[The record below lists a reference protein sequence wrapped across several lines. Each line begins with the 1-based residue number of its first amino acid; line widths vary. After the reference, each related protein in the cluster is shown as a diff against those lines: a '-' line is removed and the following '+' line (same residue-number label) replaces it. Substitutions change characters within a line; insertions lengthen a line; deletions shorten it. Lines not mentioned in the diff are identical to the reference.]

1 MLDVKTRLPNTAHC
15 QSILVPS
22 TTGLV
27 LALLLMAG
35 CSPSKYAVNHVMV
48 PMLGNARDAAFESN
62 DILTFR
68 DAAPAN
74 LFLLEGMIR
83 TDPDVVELRLN
94 AAMLYFS
101 YAFAFIE
108 ESDAEYASLL
118 YQRGFTHAFTA
129 LTRKNKKLPADSFEV
144 SYDDFAARLPDLRE
158 EDVPAA
164 VWAAINRA
172 QFISLH
178 LDSTEVLRDVP
189 KVTALLERIIELDA
203 EFFEGMPHVTLGSL
217 HAFKP
222 PIMGGDPVAA
232 DTNFQRAFA
241 ISGNSF
247 LLSRY
252 FYARFYA
259 YRIQEVE
266 LFTQTLDE
274 IIAAELPVDD
284 RYQLLNL
291 IAKQKSTYLR
301 EEADELF

>member
-1 MLDVKTRLPNTAHC
+1 
-15 QSILVPS
+15 
-22 TTGLV
+22 
-27 LALLLMAG
+27 
-35 CSPSKYAVNHVMV
+35 MV

-83 TDPDVVELRLN
+83 TDPDVVDLRLN

-108 ESDAEYASLL
+108 ESDTEYASLL
-118 YQRGFTHAFTA
+118 YQRGFTHAFAA
-129 LTRKNKKLPADSFEV
+129 LIQKNKKLPADSFEV
-144 SYDDFAARLPDLRE
+144 SYDTFVATLPELRE
-158 EDVPAA
+158 EDVEAA
-164 VWAAINRA
+164 AWAAINRA
-172 QFISLH
+172 QYISLH

-189 KVTALLERIIELDA
+189 KVTALLERILELDA
-203 EFFEGMPHVTLGSL
+203 AFFEGMPYVTLGSL

-222 PIMGGDPVAA
+222 PIMGGDPEAA
-232 DTNFQRAFA
+232 DENFQKAFA

-259 YRIQEVE
+259 YRIQDVE
-266 LFTQTLDE
+266 LFTQTLKE
-274 IIAAELPVDD
+274 VIAAELLAEDP
-284 RYQLLNL
+284 YQLMNV
-291 IAKQKSTYLR
+291 IAKKKSTNLL

>member
-1 MLDVKTRLPNTAHC
+1 MVGMNTQRHEAMGVLTPLAALAAGV
-15 QSILVPS
+15 ILVF
-22 TTGLV
+22 
-27 LALLLMAG
+27 LAATG

-83 TDPDVVELRLN
+83 TDPEVVELRLN

-108 ESDAEYASLL
+108 ESDTEYASLL
-118 YQRGFTHAFTA
+118 YRRGFTHAFAA
-129 LTRKNKKLPADSFEV
+129 LIQKNKKLAADLFEI
-144 SYDDFAARLPDLRE
+144 SYDEFETLLPELRA

-172 QFISLH
+172 QYISLH

-189 KVTALLERIIELDA
+189 KVTALLERITELDPS
-203 EFFEGMPHVTLGSL
+203 FFEGMPYVTLGSL

-222 PIMGGDPVAA
+222 PIMGGDPEAA
-232 DTNFQRAFA
+232 NASFQQAFTIA
-241 ISGNSF
+241 GNSF

-252 FYARFYA
+252 FYARFYS
-259 YRIQEVE
+259 YRIQDVE
-266 LFTQTLDE
+266 LFTQTLNE
-274 IIAAELPVDD
+274 VITAELPATDP
-284 RYQLLNL
+284 YQLLNL
-291 IAKQKSTYLR
+291 IAKEKSTSLL